1 MEYRIHQLSRVSP
14 IGQPSSLEED
24 IEQNLSRFQQVFHNY
39 PGKPVMH
46 VFIKNETEVVYRIFA
61 SLHLNGNDILV
72 KEEGTDILSVVR
84 TMLDRLYN
92 LVKKQLLFERKDYL
106 EKRKNRMSKMAD
118 SFLPQMLDHIAQKDE
133 AAFINLAGEVL
144 PEAFYYVRRSLK
156 QRLFQ
161 GVSES
166 EVLLSSKN
174 ITQEVYKE
182 LYTLMQTERI
192 SSGHILTRILSI
204 AENLLTKLGKE
215 QPGIYVNDYAMKKNY
230 KAESIFTGVNT
241 KPVLEEDLDEKY
253 FAPGEYNLAEILYDA
268 GISESFINQS
278 SFANSKRN
286 ICELTEAIPFEQKSV
301 FELYYLDRFTSS
313 EIASIMQVSE
323 DDIEKKIEDGRLQ
336 MVNALTLQQPLAL

>member
-1 MEYRIHQLSRVSP
+1 MEYRIHQLSPVSP

-24 IEQNLSRFQQVFHNY
+24 IRQNLSRFHQVFHNY

-46 VFIKNETEVVYRIFA
+46 VFIKNETEGVYRIFA

-72 KEEGTDILSVVR
+72 KEEGADILAVVR

-133 AAFINLAGEVL
+133 AAFINLASEVL
-144 PEAFYYVRRSLK
+144 PEASYYVKRRMK

-161 GVSES
+161 GYSEN

-174 ITQEVYKE
+174 IIQAVYKE
-182 LYTLMQTERI
+182 LYKSMQTERF
-192 SSGHILTRILSI
+192 SSEHILTRILLI
-204 AENLLTKLGKE
+204 AENSLARLEKDDPE
-215 QPGIYVNDYAMKKNY
+215 IYVKDLAIKKCD
-230 KAESIFTGVNT
+230 KAESIFTGINAN
-241 KPVLEEDLDEKY
+241 PVLEEDLDEKY

-268 GISESFINQS
+268 GIADTVINQS
-278 SFANSKRN
+278 SFGNSKRDVS
-286 ICELTEAIPFEQKSV
+286 ELIEAIPLQQKSV

-313 EIASIMQVSE
+313 EIAAIMHSSE
-323 DDIEKKIEDGRLQ
+323 NDIDRMIEDGRMQL
-336 MVNALTLQQPLAL
+336 VHALTLQQPLAL